1 MMKNNNQPE
10 IDPELLE
17 KISLLE
23 STPKRDPNLSEQSR
37 QKYIAALETIPLAG
51 KPTGLG
57 WLMGMFKLNK
67 SKEGYT
73 VNNGSRKFAVSTLV
87 AILLVVVII
96 FGGASATAYA
106 AQSALP
112 GDALYP
118 VKTSLEQTQISLAN
132 DAYNQAQLNLEFAQR
147 RLDEIKELL
156 SQGRTN
162 DIDFAS
168 SEFEFYIQEAMMA
181 SQLVQSTDP
190 ERGAELNSLVSQAL
204 LDYASALRTVLIN
217 APDSVKPVVERA
229 LLASQD
235 GAGDEIEIYGVV
247 AVISDTELEVDGV
260 VYSITGLTEFK
271 DFIQAGDTV
280 KIHVIKTQDGIMVVR
295 EIELSTTMDDNSNS
309 AMDDNS
315 NDSLD
320 DNENEDGFNS
330 NDNMSDDDFN
340 ENESDDDMNDNSSM
354 DNSNDSF
361 DDNSNDDSDDDIN
374 DNDSDDSSSKSG
386 SSSNDNDNDDDDS
399 NDNSSDDS
407 NDNDSDDHEDNSG
420 SNSNDSNSNDNERDD
435 D

>member
-1 MMKNNNQPE
+1 V
-10 IDPELLE
+10 
-17 KISLLE
+17 
-23 STPKRDPNLSEQSR
+23 
-37 QKYIAALETIPLAG
+37 AG
-51 KPTGLG
+51 NP
-57 WLMGMFKLNK
+57 FF
-67 SKEGYT
+67 
-73 VNNGSRKFAVSTLV
+73 RFR
-87 AILLVVVII
+87 ILIVVVII

-147 RLDEIKELL
+147 RLNEIKELL

-168 SEFEFYIQEAMMA
+168 SEFEFYIQEAMIA

-190 ERGAELNSLVSQAL
+190 ERGAELNSLVSLAL
-204 LDYASALRTVLIN
+204 LDYASALRTVLID

-235 GAGDEIEIYGVV
+235 AAGDEVEIYGVV
-247 AVISDTELEVDGV
+247 ASISETELEVDGV

-271 DFIQAGDTV
+271 DSIQSGDTV
-280 KIHVIKTQDGIMVVR
+280 KIHVIKTQDGMMVVR
-295 EIELSTTMDDNSNS
+295 EIEISS

-315 NDSLD
+315 NDSFD
-320 DNENEDGFNS
+320 DNENESGFNS
-330 NDNMSDDDFN
+330 NDNSSHDDFN
-340 ENESDDDMNDNSSM
+340 ENDSDDDMNDNSSM
-354 DNSNDSF
+354 DNSNESF

-386 SSSNDNDNDDDDS
+386 SSSNNNDDDSD
-399 NDNSSDDS
+399 DNSSDDS

-420 SNSNDSNSNDNERDD
+420 SNSNDSNSNDNESDD

>member
-1 MMKNNNQPE
+1 MMKNNPQPE

-17 KISLLE
+17 KINLLE
-23 STPKRDPNLSEQSR
+23 STPNRDPKLAEQGR
-37 QKYIAALETIPLAG
+37 QKFIAALDTFPVAG
-51 KPTGLG
+51 TPTGLG
-57 WLMGMFKLNK
+57 WLMGIFKFKNTNG
-67 SKEGYT
+67 GYT
-73 VNNGSRKFAVSTLV
+73 MNNGSRKLAVSTLI
-87 AILLVVVII
+87 AILIVVVII

-147 RLDEIKELL
+147 RLNEIKELL

-168 SEFEFYIQEAMMA
+168 SEFEFYIQEAMIA

-190 ERGAELNSLVSQAL
+190 ERGAELNSLVSLAL
-204 LDYASALRTVLIN
+204 LDYASALRTVLID

-235 GAGDEIEIYGVV
+235 AAGDEVEIYGVV
-247 AVISDTELEVDGV
+247 ASISETELEVDGV

-271 DFIQAGDTV
+271 DSIQSGDTV
-280 KIHVIKTQDGIMVVR
+280 KIHVIKTQDGMMVVR
-295 EIELSTTMDDNSNS
+295 EIEISS

-315 NDSLD
+315 NDSFD
-320 DNENEDGFNS
+320 DNENESGFNS
-330 NDNMSDDDFN
+330 NDNSSHDDFN
-340 ENESDDDMNDNSSM
+340 ENDSDDDMNDNSSM
-354 DNSNDSF
+354 DNSNESF

-386 SSSNDNDNDDDDS
+386 SSSNNNDDDSD
-399 NDNSSDDS
+399 DNSSDDS

-420 SNSNDSNSNDNERDD
+420 SNSNDSNSNDNESDD

>member
-17 KISLLE
+17 KINLLE
-23 STPKRDPNLSEQSR
+23 STPKRDPNLAEQGR
-37 QKYIAALETIPLAG
+37 QKFIAALDTVPVAG
-51 KPTGLG
+51 KPTGVG
-57 WLMGMFKLNK
+57 WLMGLLKLNK
-67 SKEGYT
+67 SKEGYSM
-73 VNNGSRKFAVSTLV
+73 NNGSRKFAVSTLV
-87 AILLVVVII
+87 AILFVVVII

-147 RLDEIKELL
+147 RLNEIKELL

-204 LDYASALRTVLIN
+204 LEYASALRTVLMN

-235 GAGDEIEIYGVV
+235 AAGDEIEIYGVV
-247 AVISDTELEVDGV
+247 AVISDTELEVDGI

-295 EIELSTTMDDNSNS
+295 EIELSTAMDDNSNS
-309 AMDDNS
+309 SMDDNS
-315 NDSLD
+315 NGSLD
-320 DNENEDGFNS
+320 DNENESEFNS
-330 NDNMSDDDFN
+330 NDDMSDDDFN

-354 DNSNDSF
+354 DNSNESF
-361 DDNSNDDSDDDIN
+361 DDNSNDNSDDDIN

-386 SSSNDNDNDDDDS
+386 SSSNDNDDDS

-407 NDNDSDDHEDNSG
+407 NDNDSDDHEDSSG
-420 SNSNDSNSNDNERDD
+420 SNSNDSNSNDNEKDD